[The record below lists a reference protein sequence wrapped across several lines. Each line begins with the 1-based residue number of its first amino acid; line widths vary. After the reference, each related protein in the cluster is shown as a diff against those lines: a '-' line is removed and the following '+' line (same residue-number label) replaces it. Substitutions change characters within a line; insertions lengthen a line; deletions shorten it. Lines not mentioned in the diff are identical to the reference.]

1 MRTKYSC
8 WLSVIIESIAAK
20 RFDNFNL
27 FVQDEIFYEQ
37 FNCFKTS
44 ITMKRSQ
51 YSTTRLHCLDDI
63 CQPQNE
69 IQIPL
74 QDHPRTTVVKKA
86 KKTITSYITPRKS
99 TMTWSTECHFY
110 TELEISIGPLS
121 QASVKTSWASTNLRF
136 FVAFIMASAFTIQ
149 AVYNKSVVTGNIT
162 SRYANWCLCQL
173 GTWNSNWQLCVVSNP
188 VSHTICISLGPP
200 SHMHRKSSLA
210 M

>member
-1 MRTKYSC
+1 M
-8 WLSVIIESIAAK
+8 
-20 RFDNFNL
+20 
-27 FVQDEIFYEQ
+27 QDEIFYEQ

-136 FVAFIMASAFTIQ
+136 FVTFINDAHSMASAFTIQ
-149 AVYNKSVVTGNIT
+149 AVYNKSFVTGNIT
-162 SRYANWCLCQL
+162 SRYAKNV
-173 GTWNSNWQLCVVSNP
+173 CVS
-188 VSHTICISLGPP
+188 
-200 SHMHRKSSLA
+200 
-210 M
+210 